1 MKPLKLHWSSGLKD
15 GRKNLGDWLSPLL
28 CERLSGRRV
37 VHASPRR
44 CDLVA
49 VGSVL
54 HRIKNSRFGR
64 RIHVWGT
71 GLRTEAP
78 RFTSRHYY
86 HALRGRKTDACIR
99 HGSSPVFGDPAL
111 LCDMLPADLPR
122 AKTHAVGVVPHYKD
136 RDNPLVR
143 QFLSANP
150 QAVSVDVFSEPL
162 DFIRQ
167 VAACEVVLSSSL
179 HGLIVAD
186 SLSVPN
192 AHIRLSDLVLGGDFK
207 FQDYYSAFGM
217 ADSVFPL
224 TAETALAD
232 VLDLAP
238 TYRRPGIDQIK
249 ADLLAAFP
257 FKP

>member
-15 GRKNLGDWLSPLL
+15 GHKNLGDWLSPLL
-28 CERLSGRRV
+28 CERLSGRPV

-64 RIHVWGT
+64 KIHVWGT
-71 GLRTEAP
+71 GLRTETPPFA
-78 RFTSRHYY
+78 SRHHY

-111 LCDMLPADLPR
+111 LCDMLLPDLPTAR
-122 AKTHAVGVVPHYKD
+122 AHAVGVVPHYKD
-136 RDNPLVR
+136 RANPLVR
-143 QFLSANP
+143 RFLSANP
-150 QAVSVDVFSEPL
+150 QAVMIDVFSDPL

-167 VAACEVVLSSSL
+167 VASCEVVLSSSL